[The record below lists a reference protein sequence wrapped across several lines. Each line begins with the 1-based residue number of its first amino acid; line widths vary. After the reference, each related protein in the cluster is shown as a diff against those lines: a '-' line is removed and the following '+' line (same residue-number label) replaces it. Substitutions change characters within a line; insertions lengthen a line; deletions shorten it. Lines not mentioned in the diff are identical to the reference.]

1 MGWAEMANDPVD
13 PVDTQGTLARHPFA
27 YRDFRYYWTARIC
40 AMLAHSGLVVALGWA
55 VYDEARLS
63 MGVRGAALRLGLIGL
78 VQFLPMLML
87 SPFTGLAADRFDRR
101 NVVRL
106 ALVGQLSCAAILSL
120 MAFGPGAG
128 LYTLYAIAACFAASR
143 AFYMPAM
150 NALPPA
156 LVPRSTLPQA
166 IAISAVAGRIGGILG
181 PVLGGFAYA
190 VGAKW
195 AFGLCATLLLA
206 GLLLHLAIRPLQ
218 QQTPMAA
225 ARPLQQMLEGLRYV
239 MSNRLLLGAISLDLF
254 AVLLGGVTALLPIF
268 ARDVLHV
275 GPDGLGQLRAASSV
289 GALATA
295 VWLSWRPLNKDV
307 GVKMLACVALFGA
320 MTVGF
325 GLSRSMPLSLACL
338 ALMGAVDM
346 VSVYIRQSLLQI
358 ATPDDK
364 RGRVGAISSLFVAGS
379 NELGEMESGLVASLI
394 GPVGAVIMGGVAAI
408 LVAGLW
414 AGLFPELRKARRFD
428 QVQPD

>member
-1 MGWAEMANDPVD
+1 MAVD
-13 PVDTQGTLARHPFA
+13 SIDGVEAQAVSTRHPFA
-27 YRDFRYYWTARIC
+27 YRDFRYFWTARIC

-63 MGVRGAALRLGLIGL
+63 MGVREAALRLGLIGL

-156 LVPRSTLPQA
+156 LVPQA

-225 ARPLQQMLEGLRYV
+225 ARPLQQVLEGLRYV

-295 VWLSWRPLNKDV
+295 VWLSWRPLSNDV

-325 GLSRSMPLSLACL
+325 GLSRSMSLSLACL

-394 GPVGAVIMGGVAAI
+394 GPVGAVITGGIAAI
-408 LVAGLW
+408 MVAGLW
-414 AGLFPELRKARRFD
+414 AGLFPELRHARRFD